1 MPNAPLRRAAGPG
14 AALLGVGLVLGLMA
28 WLQDELNP
36 DWLGYA
42 AIYQDG
48 GAWLADQGRDPLF
61 LLLMGAM
68 STLFGPDGYD
78 TFRFVLAAYFAVF
91 TYLLLRGRHVPADG
105 HGHRWPLLL
114 LGLLPFVAP
123 RFTIQIREGLALT
136 LVLIGL
142 VLLNR
147 PNPAAAAG
155 TSADAATGT
164 SLSPARSGVLPTVLL
179 FVAAVALHSGTVVLL
194 LALLTG
200 LAVRHMCA
208 GAVRLELWLLL
219 SLGMLAVAG
228 TAVLST
234 LGLGTPAGRALVD
247 EWYGLLADEEATIS
261 AAKWAYWGLYGL
273 GVLALAGRVRSLYQ
287 RGQLPGD
294 LRPVLGMVTLVMLPA
309 IYVTALMLLGAGMPA
324 IVVSGAARMMNMLLS
339 VSLLMLALRGGLN
352 LRLGLFC
359 LLVLVDQARVIVES
373 VLGTGAVEAL

>member
-1 MPNAPLRRAAGPG
+1 MAQAPLHRAAGPG

-42 AIYQDG
+42 AIYQDA
-48 GAWLADQGRDPLF
+48 GAWLAEQGRDPLF
-61 LLLMGAM
+61 LLLMGTM
-68 STLFGPDGYD
+68 STLLGPDGYD
-78 TFRFVLAAYFAVF
+78 AFRFVVAGYFAVF
-91 TYLLLRGRHVPADG
+91 TYLLLRGRHVPAG
-105 HGHRWPLLL
+105 GQGHRWPLLL

-136 LVLIGL
+136 LVLLGL

-147 PNPAAAAG
+147 AQPGSGDRTVAAERA
-155 TSADAATGT
+155 S
-164 SLSPARSGVLPTVLL
+164 VLPAVAL
-179 FVAAVALHSGTVVLL
+179 FVAGAALHSGTLVLL
-194 LALLTG
+194 LALLAG
-200 LAVRHMCA
+200 LAVRHVCA

-228 TAVLST
+228 TGVLST
-234 LGLGTPAGRALVD
+234 LSLATPAGRALVD
-247 EWYGLLADEEATIS
+247 DWYGLLAADEASVS

-273 GVLALAGRVRSLYQ
+273 GVWTLAGRVRSLYQ
-287 RGQLPGD
+287 RGQLPGN

-309 IYVTALMLLGAGMPA
+309 IYVTALLLLGVGMPA
-324 IVVSGAARMMNMLLS
+324 IVVSGAARVMNMLLS
-339 VSLLMLALRGGLN
+339 VSLLVLALRGELN

-359 LLVLVDQARVIVES
+359 LLVLIDQARVIVET
-373 VLGTGAVEAL
+373 VLGAGAIEAL